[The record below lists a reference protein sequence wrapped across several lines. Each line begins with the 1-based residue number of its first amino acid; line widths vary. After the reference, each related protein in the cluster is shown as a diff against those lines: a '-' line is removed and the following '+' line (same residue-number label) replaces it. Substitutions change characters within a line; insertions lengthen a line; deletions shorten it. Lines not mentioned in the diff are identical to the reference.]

1 MHRVRR
7 SAFARSFL
15 LPLALTVWLA
25 ACHKWVELES
35 PQIALEE
42 QADRPVQARDELRL
56 LTEPEGI
63 SFEGNPFVISPDSV
77 VLAKG
82 ESRVSVPTQSI
93 ARVEARKADAA
104 GTVGLSAGVVV
115 GLSLG
120 LLLAAGAA
128 IGAGWDD

>member
-1 MHRVRR
+1 MHRNRR
-7 SAFARSFL
+7 SEFTRSFL
-15 LPLALTVWLA
+15 LPLALTVWLS

-63 SFEGNPFVISPDSV
+63 SFEGNPIVIGPDSV

-93 ARVEARKADAA
+93 ARVEARKSDAA
-104 GTVGLSAGVVV
+104 GTAGLSAGVVV

-120 LLLAAGAA
+120 VVLLMAAALVSGLE
-128 IGAGWDD
+128 